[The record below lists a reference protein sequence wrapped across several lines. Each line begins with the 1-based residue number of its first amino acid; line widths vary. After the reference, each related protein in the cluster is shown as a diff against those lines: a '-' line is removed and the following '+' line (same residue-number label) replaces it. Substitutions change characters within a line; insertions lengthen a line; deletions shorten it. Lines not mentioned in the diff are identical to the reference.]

1 MKKISIFSMAAAT
14 MLLAACATDDDTND
28 KGKGGEQGQSKFLA
42 VNIMN
47 VGATPTGTRAIDG
60 YEDGTEAESKIN
72 KVRFYFFHA
81 DGSPYYLQ
89 NTSDETTSGTNA
101 NWLETVNDIN
111 GTDKD
116 PDHTVEQI
124 TKKVLVINGI
134 SASAPA
140 SVIAVVNPGTLTS
153 TTLGNEAINLNTLRQ
168 TLTDTKFT
176 NGTGSAAKDFVMS
189 NSVYLD
195 AGSSVCSSII
205 SGHVANSAEAA
216 LNSPV
221 DIYVERVVAKVQ
233 AGLNN
238 AKFVKGN
245 GSNWDA
251 GKYGI
256 EVGTYGASTK
266 VYAVVDGWGLADEDG
281 KAEIEKQIETSWNS
295 ADLGIT
301 PWTTADYHRS
311 FWSKSVPF
319 TAGDGGNQPVN
330 HTFSYF
336 TSAATL
342 GDSNESGTPL
352 YTLPNTPNSVT
363 DFSTP
368 YESYLTKFL
377 VAAHL
382 RYVDDKGNGHNAEIC
397 TYKGVQY
404 LGVENLKTQ
413 IANDY
418 NKYYTLT
425 STGTH
430 ESLKPEEL
438 TFSTSSTQGTS
449 LKDYQVVA
457 TLKDTSIKY
466 YVNKGSETDPD
477 WQEVTA
483 ATVNKSLEESPAEVR
498 TDGMAYYYIPVR
510 HLATD
515 PTKLGYYGI
524 VRNHF
529 YKINLNTIAGFG
541 TPVYDPNKV
550 IDPTIPS
557 DSNTYLAAEIKVL
570 QWRVVSQDVDLDKTQ
585 K

>member
-1 MKKISIFSMAAAT
+1 M
-14 MLLAACATDDDTND
+14 LAACATDDDKNGNATAD
-28 KGKGGEQGQSKFLA
+28 GQSKYLA

-47 VGATPTGTRAIDG
+47 VGATPAGSRAIDG

-81 DGSPYYLQ
+81 DGSPYYLK
-89 NTSDETTSGTNA
+89 NTSDETTGSDNA

-124 TKKVLVINGI
+124 TKKVLVINGT

-140 SVIAVVNPGTLTS
+140 SVIAIVNPETLTS
-153 TTLGNEAINLNTLRQ
+153 STLGNEALNLSTLRQ

-176 NGTGSAAKDFVMS
+176 NGTGASAKDFVMS

-205 SGHVANSAEAA
+205 SGHVADSPEAA
-216 LNSPV
+216 KNSPV

-233 AGLNN
+233 AGLNT

-245 GSNWDA
+245 GSNWEA

-256 EVGTYGASTK
+256 EVGTYGSETK
-266 VYAVVDGWGLADEDG
+266 VYAVIDGWGLADEDG
-281 KAEIEKQIETSWNS
+281 KGELEKQIETSWTS
-295 ADLGIT
+295 ADLGIS

-319 TAGDGGNQPVN
+319 TAGIGGNQPVN

-336 TSAATL
+336 TSAASL
-342 GDSNESGTPL
+342 GDATTAGTPL
-352 YTLPNTPNSVT
+352 YTLPNTPSST
-363 DFSTP
+363 ADFSNP
-368 YESYLTKFL
+368 YENYLTKFL
-377 VAAHL
+377 VATHL
-382 RYVDDKGNGHNAEIC
+382 RYVDAEGNGHNAEIC

-404 LGVENLKTQ
+404 LGVENLKAQ

-418 NKYYTLT
+418 NQYYTMT
-425 STGTH
+425 ATGVH
-430 ESLKPEEL
+430 ESLKPDDIA
-438 TFSTSSTQGTS
+438 FSTTSTQGTS

-457 TLKDTSIKY
+457 TLKNTGIKY
-466 YVNKGSETDPD
+466 YVNKGTETATD
-477 WQEVTA
+477 WQEVSA
-483 ATVNKSLEESPAEVR
+483 ATVNKSLEEAPAEVR
-498 TDGMAYYYIPVR
+498 TDGMAYYYVPVR

-515 PTKLGYYGI
+515 PTKVGYYGI

-557 DSNTYLAAEIKVL
+557 DSNTYLAAEINVL
-570 QWRVVSQDVDLDKTQ
+570 QWRIVAQDVDLDKTQ